1 MTTVSETS
9 HREWPRRWLRE
20 AAPGAALVLLTLAT
34 YANALSNGFVWDD
47 APIIVE
53 NPDTRDLSAMG
64 RVLLSPDE
72 FPPYYRPLNRASYLV
87 DYQLFGMDP
96 RGFHAVNI
104 ALHAANA
111 LLLLALARRLFGTRA
126 PAMLAAALLAVH
138 PVLAESVNFVS
149 ARNNLFAL
157 LFALASFVLFIDADR
172 GGSRGRAWLSG
183 GAFFLGLMSKEQAA
197 GALPVLAAWLAV
209 PGLSALRGSR
219 RWTLLV
225 PHLLAL
231 AAYLALRA
239 ISLGSSMGPGAIL
252 AGLPSRVAMN
262 WFMIPRY
269 LGLVFFPREL
279 TTLHEIPAELPSWP
293 WLAVAWAAIVAVV
306 AFLVRRPS
314 AAGTVG
320 LLWLGF
326 NLLPIANI
334 VPIPSSLVAER
345 FFYVPATG
353 AWLLLADLWSRLYR
367 SVPARPLVAGAAAL
381 SIVAL
386 GARTVVR
393 NRDWRDDLTLARSAV
408 ETNPGSLPAR
418 FNLGV
423 VLRDQG
429 DLDGARRQWEAALEM
444 APGDPGTLTQLG
456 TAAAVAGDLARA
468 EGYYRRALHHDPRA
482 PLAHYNLA
490 RLCERTGRPGE
501 ALEHYEAFL
510 LLPLPDRGDATLA
523 EVARGRVQRL
533 RSAGEGR

>member
-1 MTTVSETS
+1 MSETS
-9 HREWPRRWLRE
+9 HREWQRRWLRE
-20 AAPGAALVLLTLAT
+20 VAPASALVLLTLAT

-47 APIIVE
+47 ASIIVE
-53 NPDTRDLSAMG
+53 NPDTRDLSVMG

-72 FPPYYRPLNRASYLV
+72 HPPYYRPLNRASYLV

-126 PAMLAAALLAVH
+126 PALLAAALLAVH
-138 PVLAESVNFVS
+138 PALAEAVNFVS

-172 GGSRGRAWLSG
+172 LDSRGRAWLSG
-183 GAFFLGLMSKEQAA
+183 GAFLLGLMSKEQAA
-197 GALPVLAAWLAV
+197 GVLPVLAAWLAV
-209 PGLSALRGSR
+209 PGLSAGRGFR
-219 RWTLLV
+219 RSALLV

-231 AAYLALRA
+231 AAYVALRA

-269 LGLVFFPREL
+269 LGLVVFPAGL
-279 TTLHEIPAELPSWP
+279 TTLHEIPAELPPWP
-293 WLAVAWAAIVAVV
+293 WLAAAWAGILAVV
-306 AFLVRRPS
+306 ALLVRRPS

-345 FFYVPATG
+345 FFYVPAAG
-353 AWLLLADLWSRLYR
+353 AWLVLADLGARLYR
-367 SVPARPLVAGAAAL
+367 SVPARPLLAGAAAL

-393 NRDWRDDLTLARSAV
+393 NRDWRDDLALARSAV
-408 ETNPGSLPAR
+408 EMSPRSVPAR

-423 VLRDQG
+423 VLRELG
-429 DLDGARRQWEAALEM
+429 DLGGARRQWEAALEM
-444 APGDPGTLTQLG
+444 APGDPGTLMQLG

-468 EGYYRRALHHDPRA
+468 EDYYWRALRSDPRA

-490 RLCERTGRPGE
+490 RLCERTGRPRE
-501 ALEHYEAFL
+501 ALGHYEAFL
-510 LLPLPDRGDATLA
+510 LLPLPDREYAAFA
-523 EVARGRVQRL
+523 EVAQDRVRRL